1 MHVAIVGSG
10 VAGLS
15 TAWLLHRAGHQVTVF
30 EAGSHIGGHVN
41 TIPVEAGGQTWP
53 VDTGF
58 IVFNHRTYPHFTHLL
73 AHLGVDSR
81 PTTMSFSVRDDR
93 AGLEYNGHTFN
104 TLFAQRRNFLRPS
117 HWSMIR
123 DILRFNREAR
133 SLLDAPEDVTIG
145 SFLEQGG
152 YRAPFLERYLVPMAA
167 AIWSSPAAAVQHMP
181 ARFFARFFHNHG
193 FLEIDDRPV
202 WRTVVGGSWSYL
214 LPLVS
219 AFREHILLNT
229 PVQAILR
236 HHDRVEIHSR
246 RGVGRFDQVV
256 LACHSDQALGLLRDA
271 SAQERD
277 ILGQLPYQTNE
288 AVLHTDISVLPR
300 RRACWAGWN
309 YRLDGRQADSPVP
322 VTYQMNLLQGF
333 TAAPCQFLVTL
344 NSDAHID
351 PQKVLRRIA
360 YQHPQYGPTA
370 LRAQGRWSEIN
381 GVNRTWFSGAYWRYG
396 FHEDGLVSGLRVAA
410 GLGCTPPWQTE
421 MSASEAT
428 MADGVG

>member
-10 VAGLS
+10 IAGLS
-15 TAWLLHRAGHQVTVF
+15 TAWLLHRAGHHVTVF

-41 TIPVEAGGQTWP
+41 TIPVEAGGQMWP

-58 IVFNHRTYPHFTHLL
+58 IVFNHRTYPNFTHLL

-93 AGLEYNGHTFN
+93 VGLEYNGHTFN

-123 DILRFNREAR
+123 DILRFNREALG
-133 SLLDAPEDVTIG
+133 LLDAPEEMTIG
-145 SFLEQGG
+145 HFLEQGG

-167 AIWSSPAAAVQHMP
+167 AIWSSPATAVPRMP
-181 ARFFARFFHNHG
+181 ARFLARFFHNHG

-214 LPLVS
+214 QPLVS
-219 AFREHILLNT
+219 GFREHIHLNT
-229 PVQAILR
+229 PVLR
-236 HHDRVEIHSR
+236 IIRHPERVVIQSR
-246 RGVGRFDQVV
+246 RGAENFDQVV
-256 LACHSDQALGLLRDA
+256 LACHSDQALALLSDA
-271 SAQERD
+271 STNERD
-277 ILGQLPYQTNE
+277 ILGQLAYQPNE
-288 AVLHTDISVLPR
+288 AILHTDINVLPR

-309 YRLDGRQADSPVP
+309 YRLDGREPDSPVP

-333 TAAPCQFLVTL
+333 TDAPCQFLVTL
-344 NSDAHID
+344 NSDDHID

-370 LRAQGRWSEIN
+370 LRAQGRWAEIS
-381 GVNRTWFSGAYWRYG
+381 GMNRTWFSGAYWRYG

-410 GLGCTPPWQTE
+410 GLGCMPPWQ
-421 MSASEAT
+421 SDLAVAEAQI
-428 MADGVG
+428 ADGGG